1 MVGFLF
7 SMWTSSMLQNNENQ
21 KIFNNHYEK
30 NSRKT
35 ENKKSIIYENIIVY
49 LKFGMILRKIRELVL
64 LVGLYEKIEVVG
76 RGKVK
81 SMGGTVAD
89 REESYLWPTE
99 CCRCFC
105 KG

>member
-64 LVGLYEKIEVVG
+64 LVGII
-76 RGKVK
+76 
-81 SMGGTVAD
+81 
-89 REESYLWPTE
+89 
-99 CCRCFC
+99 
-105 KG
+105 